1 MKTRLG
7 YVSNSSSSSF
17 CIVGIVTELDGDFK
31 QDKDDSD
38 YDYDFVERICKN
50 LDFHRGIYD
59 YSEDRWIIGKSIK
72 SMKDDETLAS
82 FKKRIFQELVKSGF
96 TGGEDHIGIRI
107 DGGYEG

>member
-31 QDKDDSD
+31 RDKDDCD
-38 YDYDFVERICKN
+38 YDCDFVECICQN

-59 YSEDRWIIGKSIK
+59 YGDGCWIIGKSITN
-72 SMKDDETLAS
+72 MKDDETLAS

-96 TGGEDHIGIRI
+96 TGGEDRIGIRI

>member
-17 CIVGIVTELDGDFK
+17 CIVGIVTDLDGDFNRG
-31 QDKDDSD
+31 KDDSD
-38 YDYDFVERICKN
+38 YDCDFVESICKN
-50 LDFHRGIYD
+50 LDFHRGICD
-59 YSEDRWIIGKSIK
+59 YGEDRWIIGKSIE

-96 TGGEDHIGIRI
+96 TGGEDRIGIRI